1 MKNIHL
7 SNLIML
13 LNCLI
18 VKQVLIILN
27 LTTLLFHVFTI
38 YDQIEIVVTEEI
50 FNGLSMGAV
59 RRQSFI
65 YKLNETNYSKL
76 RFRLITLMVIHCLAS
91 SLGLFGSLID
101 SLFITFL
108 YSFILMITFIIE
120 LNFFSFRIKFSCLF
134 FNYLTVIYSFLILL
148 SNS

>member
-1 MKNIHL
+1 
-7 SNLIML
+7 ML

-18 VKQVLIILN
+18 VKEVLIILN

-38 YDQIEIVVTEEI
+38 YGQIEIVITEEI

-91 SLGLFGSLID
+91 SLGLFGSFIH

-108 YSFILMITFIIE
+108 YSFILMIIFIIE
-120 LNFFSFRIKFSCLF
+120 LNFFSFRIQFLCLF